1 MLGVQKG
8 VGLITAIGHESVN
21 AWSVKGVGT
30 GRRVWGRLGVGGGGL
45 GLSVA

>member
-21 AWSVKGVGT
+21 AWSVKGVGK
-30 GRRVWGRLGVGGGGL
+30 GRCVCVCVSGGGG
-45 GLSVA
+45 GGGG